1 MNNNKTIQKSSMDR
15 GQVFENLKYQDNEGR
30 DYWSARDLQ
39 KVLGYTKWENFNLAI
54 ERAKKSF
61 ETSVMKKYY
70 DIKFHFLKVRKMIKT
85 GKGAAREV
93 DDYQLS
99 RYACYLIAQ
108 NGDPSKEP
116 IALAQ
121 AYFNIQTFRQE
132 FNDQMEK
139 DRARLER
146 RKEFTESDKRLS
158 ENIAEMGIS
167 ARGISQVKDSGNRVF
182 FGGKSAKEMAVVL
195 GAGKK
200 PWANK
205 ASNVV
210 LAGKTLAN
218 ELTSESIERRGV
230 GNGGVDE
237 IKDVNDDNNRAVR
250 ETIYNQQ
257 GLYPEEFPPAE
268 DTDKVQM
275 RLVDN
280 EREMLE

>member
-1 MNNNKTIQKSSMDR
+1 MNNNLQKMNIGRS
-15 GQVFENLKYQDNEGR
+15 QIFENLKYRDNEGR

-61 ETSVMKKYY
+61 ETSAMKNYY
-70 DIKFHFLKVRKMIKT
+70 DIKYHFLKVRKMIKT
-85 GKGAAREV
+85 GKGAEREV
-93 DDYQLS
+93 NDYRLS
-99 RYACYLIAQ
+99 GYACYLIAQ

-146 RKEFTESDKRLS
+146 RREFTESDKRLS
-158 ENIAEMGIS
+158 ENIAEMGIGS
-167 ARGISQVKDSGNRVF
+167 RGIAEIKDSGNKVF
-182 FGGKSAKEMAVVL
+182 FGGNDAKEMAMKL
-195 GAGKK
+195 GAGNK
-200 PWANK
+200 PWPNR

-218 ELTSESIERRGV
+218 ELTSSSIENRGV
-230 GNGGVDE
+230 GIGGVDE
-237 IKDVNDDNNRAVR
+237 IKEVNDDNNQAVR

-257 GLYPEEFPPAE
+257 GLYPEEFPPAG
-268 DTDKVQM
+268 DTDAVQR
-275 RLVDN
+275 RLDNN
-280 EREMLE
+280 ERKKLK